1 MGKRAD
7 CIKSA
12 GTYFNSSGMERDIAG
27 GRKEAE
33 EVFRNEQQAD
43 HVSGQ
48 VVYANM
54 LKWSHFRGMEVRTG
68 YLD

>member
-12 GTYFNSSGMERDIAG
+12 GTYFNNSGMERDIAG

-33 EVFRNEQQAD
+33 EVFRNGQQAD

-48 VVYANM
+48 VVLCERVKMVSFLWNG
-54 LKWSHFRGMEVRTG
+54 S
-68 YLD
+68 